1 MTSPLKPIKV
11 DIYFQV
17 KSINEINLNEE
28 YMDVSVVITMEWTDK
43 NLKWETGKVS
53 TEKKYTPTQY
63 TPTQYT
69 YGSKQLHKKNGDD
82 FKVINI
88 NSIRADKSQVW
99 VPEIEI
105 LNRVND
111 FSSKDEKKRQLKI
124 NSDGKVRYTR

>member
-53 TEKKYTPTQY
+53 TEKKY